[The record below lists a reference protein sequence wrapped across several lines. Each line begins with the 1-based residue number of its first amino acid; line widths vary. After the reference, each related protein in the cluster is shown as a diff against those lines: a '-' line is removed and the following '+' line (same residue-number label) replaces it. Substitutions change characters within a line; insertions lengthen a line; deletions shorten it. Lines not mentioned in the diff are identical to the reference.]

1 MLPTPGVAKAASP
14 KPKQQVRSP
23 RPPLHPVATGRKE
36 AGMNPAPGRRPSRTN
51 GRKKVKTAGGGD
63 AMGPCQMEAASALLT
78 TSTAAPRQGQAK
90 AARRGAMSARPK
102 GVMRSTPT
110 APAQRSDKVGGKE
123 NPSKSRL
130 PTANQFRCKLRAM
143 MKLMAA
149 THFLL
154 HTAFRRHWGGAQRSW
169 RHCPWQ

>member
-1 MLPTPGVAKAASP
+1 
-14 KPKQQVRSP
+14 
-23 RPPLHPVATGRKE
+23 
-36 AGMNPAPGRRPSRTN
+36 
-51 GRKKVKTAGGGD
+51 
-63 AMGPCQMEAASALLT
+63 MGPCQMEAASALLT
-78 TSTAAPRQGQAK
+78 TSTAVPRQGQAK

-154 HTAFRRHWGGAQRSW
+154 HTAFRRIGEVHNDPGAIAHGSEPGKPLPVFTDGLNAEEKAIPFGIGIEFCSGTAGLTAQLGRLGMKNLVW
-169 RHCPWQ
+169 TMW